1 MPIFDSD
8 PQASNIAELKKLLD
22 KSHPKLVGS
31 DGEEI
36 YLPESL
42 YQLLRQTTHL
52 LNQGK
57 GVTIVPNDRYLT
69 TQEAAD
75 LLNVSRPYLYKLL
88 DEGQIEFEKIGTH
101 RRITVENIVKYKEVR
116 DKQRRKA
123 IEELVD
129 SSCELGFYE
138 AEDDSSSVK
147 YKEE

>member
-1 MPIFDSD
+1 MPIFDPD

-22 KSHPKLVGS
+22 KSHPKLVAS